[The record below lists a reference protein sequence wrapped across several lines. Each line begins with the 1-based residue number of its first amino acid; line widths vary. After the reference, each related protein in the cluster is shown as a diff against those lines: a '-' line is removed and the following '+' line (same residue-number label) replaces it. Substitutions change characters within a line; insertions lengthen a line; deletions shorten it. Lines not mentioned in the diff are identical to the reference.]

1 MLILSFLSLGT
12 FLLIL
17 QTTLFHVLPD
27 WIGKPDF
34 LFTLIVFLAI
44 GIDAYKGAI
53 LALLLGL
60 LVDIFSG
67 IYLGLYPVAYLVLF
81 FVLKGASEHLAID
94 ESAHQVPLV
103 AISYIITSCGIF
115 IFASILTPESNIDW
129 SWSSLLLQIL
139 ILFIISI
146 PLFNIY
152 NGLLSLCQKK
162 TKPSFFRRK
171 PGNRFI

>member
-1 MLILSFLSLGT
+1 MLIISFLSLGS

-17 QTTLFHVLPD
+17 QTTLFHFLPA
-27 WIGKPDF
+27 WIGKPDL
-34 LFTLIVFLAI
+34 LFTLIIFLAI

-67 IYLGLYPVAYLVLF
+67 IYLGLYPVTYLSLF
-81 FVLKGASEHLAID
+81 FILKGASEHLAID

-103 AISYIITSCGIF
+103 VISYIITSSGIF
-115 IFASILTPESNIDW
+115 IFASMLAPENDINW
-129 SWSSLLLQIL
+129 SWSSILLQIL
-139 ILFIISI
+139 ILSIISV

-152 NGLLSLCQKK
+152 HGLLSFCKKK

-171 PGNRFI
+171 SGNRFI